1 MLLSQAKSRDAGFQA
16 FHPVIRQA
24 LTWIEAQDFSQM
36 EPGKYDILPDN
47 QMFCL
52 LQQAVTAP
60 QTEQRPESHFRYVD
74 IQYLLS
80 GKENIGVCRYQ
91 DGFPQDGEASH
102 ERDIVFYRSVGEE
115 TVISLLPGMFAVFF
129 PEDIHRP
136 CCQMEQPEA
145 ITKAVIK
152 INLSLFNR
160 S

>member
-1 MLLSQAKSRDAGFQA
+1 MLLSQARSQDAGFQA

-36 EPGKYDILPDN
+36 VPGKYDILPEN

-52 LQQAVTAP
+52 VQQAVTAP
-60 QTEQRPESHFRYVD
+60 AERQRPESHFRYVD

-80 GKENIGVCRYQ
+80 GEENIGVCRYQ
-91 DGFPQDGEASH
+91 ASFPQDGEASH
-102 ERDIVFYRSVGEE
+102 EKDIVFYQSVGEE
-115 TVISLLPGMFAVFF
+115 TVISLRPGMFAVFF
-129 PEDIHRP
+129 PEDVHRP
-136 CCQMEQPEA
+136 CCQLDQPQP

-152 INLSLFNR
+152 INLSLFNG